1 MNTYDAATTSWV
13 DYTVPAGSRIVFS
26 IKQFRSGSGC
36 QCEERTNTLEKT
48 FISSN
53 TYDNMYDWWIGDNI
67 DQLLNDAIVTASC
80 GEPLPVNTFIPGYTV
95 STIPTALGINYY
107 QFYRNPTTNELY
119 LMITG
124 TISCPGWGYPL
135 SRASNVEVN
144 ITVFRSEKNLIF
156 ETEPTD
162 ALPDV
167 FFENEMSFAI
177 TGGNHMGNLQK
188 PKYRSR
194 NICYN

>member
-1 MNTYDAATTSWV
+1 
-13 DYTVPAGSRIVFS
+13 
-26 IKQFRSGSGC
+26 
-36 QCEERTNTLEKT
+36 
-48 FISSN
+48 
-53 TYDNMYDWWIGDNI
+53 
-67 DQLLNDAIVTASC
+67 
-80 GEPLPVNTFIPGYTV
+80 
-95 STIPTALGINYY
+95 
-107 QFYRNPTTNELY
+107 
-119 LMITG
+119 MITG

-177 TGGNHMGNLQK
+177 TGGNHMGNIQNQ
-188 PKYRSR
+188 
-194 NICYN
+194 NIGAVTSAIIDTKFFNFKSYNFL